1 MRLNRSLMTGLTLV
15 ALVPAAGRAQ
25 EGHLF
30 NNSWFWGAGGGAL
43 TYWTATTAHA
53 QAPTVSL
60 DWLITR
66 THFALY
72 MGFDQSFFTAN
83 NLTYTDVGRFY
94 TDTTLTNFRNIEYYA
109 QARVRNS
116 RHLQAALMAF
126 PGSGHLRPY
135 AGLGISANFVQGS
148 VTTSAPPALLP
159 AAQWFPNFYEDQFRL
174 EAADWIS
181 PVVIAGLQAQL
192 SRFSVYGQ
200 AKLFPGNAP
209 QYHQRFF
216 TDQGFFMLQAGV
228 RINFLSAL
236 DRSW

>member
-1 MRLNRSLMTGLTLV
+1 M
-15 ALVPAAGRAQ
+15 
-25 EGHLF
+25 
-30 NNSWFWGAGGGAL
+30 
-43 TYWTATTAHA
+43 
-53 QAPTVSL
+53 SL

-109 QARVRNS
+109 QAHVRNS

-159 AAQWFPNFYEDQFRL
+159 AGQWFPNFYEDQFRL
-174 EAADWIS
+174 QAADWIS
-181 PVVIAGLQAQL
+181 PARIRER
-192 SRFSVYGQ
+192 S
-200 AKLFPGNAP
+200 NTT
-209 QYHQRFF
+209 QRWP
-216 TDQGFFMLQAGV
+216 A
-228 RINFLSAL
+228 
-236 DRSW
+236 